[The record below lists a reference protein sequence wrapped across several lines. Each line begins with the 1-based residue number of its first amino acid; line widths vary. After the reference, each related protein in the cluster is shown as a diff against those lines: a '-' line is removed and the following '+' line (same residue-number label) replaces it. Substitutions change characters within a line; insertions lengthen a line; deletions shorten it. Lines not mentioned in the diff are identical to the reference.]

1 MKPAGLHADQG
12 IGVFAGS
19 AGFLFS
25 RKRERVG
32 WLQVS
37 LSGHVIQGIQWWPDL
52 DWLAGWQ

>member
-25 RKRERVG
+25 RKREKVWTASGEPVG
-32 WLQVS
+32 ARHTGYSV
-37 LSGHVIQGIQWWPDL
+37 V
-52 DWLAGWQ
+52 A